1 MMLQVLIDQKGD
13 TIENEI

>member
-1 MMLQVLIDQKGD
+1 MVLQVLIGPKGD